1 VESMADKPQKRV
13 IVTGASQGLGRVLSE
28 LLAQSGWRVGAV
40 ARNSAALENLV
51 STTGVAAARGAD
63 LTDPEAARTAID
75 ELAEELEGLDALV
88 NNAGKVHFQPFEET
102 RSGDYL
108 RVLEQNFLTA
118 VYSTQAA
125 LPYLKASEVA
135 SLVQISSISGTQPL
149 PGGAAYSA
157 AKHALV
163 GWSRSIFGELR
174 EQGIRVSLL
183 HPGSITPNEDESVS
197 ENPAMSPHEVAR
209 MVLHQLEAPPGTVVS
224 EVEIRPLFRP
234 RR

>member
-1 VESMADKPQKRV
+1 MVDQPQKRV
-13 IVTGASQGLGRVLSE
+13 IVTGASQGLGRVLAE
-28 LLAQSGWRVGAV
+28 ILAKSGWRVGAV
-40 ARNSAALENLV
+40 ARNSTALENLA
-51 STTGVAAARGAD
+51 STPGVVAVRAAD
-63 LTDPEAARTAID
+63 LTDAEAARVAI
-75 ELAEELEGLDALV
+75 EELVEELQGLDALV

-102 RSGDYL
+102 RAEDFL
-108 RVLEQNFLTA
+108 RVLEQNFLSA

-125 LPYLKASEVA
+125 LPHLKSSKLA
-135 SLVQISSISGTQPL
+135 SLIQISSISGTHPL
-149 PGGAAYSA
+149 PGGSAYSA

-183 HPGSITPNEDESVS
+183 HPGSITPNEQEVAS
-197 ENPAMSPHEVAR
+197 ENLSMPPEEVAR

-224 EVEIRPLFRP
+224 EVEIRPLYPP